1 MSVVKRKDKKGM
13 EYFVEDKSGKLKR
26 YSGKEVIEHYPE
38 DFLTFAEAIISKYM
52 P

>member
-13 EYFVEDKSGKLKR
+13 EYFVEVKSGKLRR